1 MPVPVITDPG
11 TTIEILGRFFAT
23 FQEATY
29 FLQTYGVDTTEL
41 VEQGITTLEQLK
53 EALAN
58 DQIVP
63 LTMQQEVLVGFG
75 KVNAVDPTTTNAVS
89 TSVVT
94 DITATGGAVTAYTV
108 STGKTYTLVTRVAA
122 LTAALSLLASTV
134 MAGGVAT
141 AVREQLLFTL
151 DPYTID
157 GENVLAILDEDGNMY
172 FMEGMI
178 EAVREALVD
187 MGFYDQL
194 APIENDVIIGGKAR
208 TNLDEWSNYTVY
220 KNFFNTL
227 VSNGRPI
234 EHIVYDISSDN
245 YRYVTRKTVISDYN
259 GNSVDAVADYLLV
272 LRGNYNGNSSILCYW
287 VFKQSTFRQYA
298 PNYDLYSVTNG
309 NTPLCDADGN
319 TVSSVAST
327 KTPWLT
333 FRDPVTHEVY
343 LVHGAAGPYY
353 SFIDSNPDLFAS
365 LPDSNFNFAQIDLDG
380 RATAMAYYFMRASD
394 TGIEGMTPN
403 SYTEAILKDLT
414 NPFTDAFPNI
424 GTGIQTATPT
434 DDDLEEKT
442 TWYPINVTTN
452 DAFTDGLTSEQTDYE
467 TVTDGEVSPDM
478 QPSVLEGLK
487 DLIEELLR
495 DPENPTEVVYPTIPV
510 GDSGDTPPENPT
522 LLSGSANGLWKIYN
536 PQLAD
541 IQAFGSWLWSSSI
554 IDQITRMFNSPI
566 DAVIALHQIYCTP
579 ARGGSANIMC
589 GFLDSGVSSTYTVS
603 NQYAEIDC
611 GTIHIDE
618 YYGTAVDYAYTK
630 IAIYL
635 PFIGIMPL
643 SASVVMGSD
652 LNVLYRIDVL
662 TGVCLAQVKVI
673 KQNSDA
679 VMYTFEGNCACQIP
693 LTASTYTGT
702 VSALVN
708 GVQAGLSLF
717 MGDVVS
723 AAGEVGSMLA
733 SSQTGLSGTKQSGA
747 LGANAGALG
756 IRIPYVIITHPTVYD
771 AFQYNT
777 QYGFPSNK
785 TVTLGSCS
793 GFTEVKDIHLHG
805 IPCTDD
811 ELMEIERLLK
821 EGVIIN

>member
-11 TTIEILGRFFAT
+11 NVIEVLGRFFST
-23 FQEATY
+23 LEEATY
-29 FLQTYGVDTTEL
+29 YLQTFGVDTTEIA
-41 VEQGITTLEQLK
+41 EQGITTLEQLK
-53 EALAN
+53 QALAN
-58 DQIVP
+58 DEIVA
-63 LTMQQEVLVGFG
+63 LTREGQVLYGFG
-75 KVNAVDPTTTNAVS
+75 KVTAVDPTSTNAVS

-94 DITATGGAVTAYTV
+94 DITTTGGAVTAYTV
-108 STGKTYTLVTRVAA
+108 STGKTYTLITRIAA
-122 LTAALSLLASTV
+122 LTAALSLLAGTV
-134 MAGGVAT
+134 MAGGIARQVQ
-141 AVREQLLFTL
+141 EDLLFTL

-157 GENVLAILDEDGNMY
+157 GEHVLAIVDEDGHTY
-172 FMEGMI
+172 FCEDMI
-178 EAVREALVD
+178 EAVRAKCVELGLYNNEEATVID
-187 MGFYDQL
+187 ENIVIGVKATTNESQFTSFTINKDVNNGWAAGANFVNQYIYDHSSDYDAFRYIRKINLQSQDGTWSSEVTPECFLYLYNSTSPTSSVFAILPTSAVPDYETYKYLYTGCNLEL
-194 APIENDVIIGGKAR
+194 ADGTRAGSISSSGSFISVIRHPVTGEQVLAVKVSSTTTDTLQNYPSYFANYN
-208 TNLDEWSNYTVY
+208 TSNY
-220 KNFFNTL
+220 NFNSTATPDANYYAGFL
-227 VSNGRPI
+227 YLNG
-234 EHIVYDISSDN
+234 D
-245 YRYVTRKTVISDYN
+245 
-259 GNSVDAVADYLLV
+259 G
-272 LRGNYNGNSSILCYW
+272 
-287 VFKQSTFRQYA
+287 
-298 PNYDLYSVTNG
+298 SVT
-309 NTPLCDADGN
+309 
-319 TVSSVAST
+319 
-327 KTPWLT
+327 
-333 FRDPVTHEVY
+333 
-343 LVHGAAGPYY
+343 
-353 SFIDSNPDLFAS
+353 
-365 LPDSNFNFAQIDLDG
+365 
-380 RATAMAYYFMRASD
+380 
-394 TGIEGMTPN
+394 IEGMTPN
-403 SYTEAILKDLT
+403 SYTENILKDLT

-434 DDDLEEKT
+434 ENDLEDKT
-442 TWYPINVTTN
+442 TWYPINMTTE
-452 DAFTDGLTSEQTDYE
+452 DAFTDGLTEEQTDYE
-467 TVTDGEVSPDM
+467 TVTDGIVSPDM
-478 QPSVLEGLK
+478 EPTVMEGLQE
-487 DLIEELLR
+487 LIEELLR
-495 DPENPTEVVYPTIPV
+495 DPDNPTEVVYPTIEV
-510 GDSGDTPPENPT
+510 GDSGDTPPENPS

-579 ARGGSANIMC
+579 DRGGSANIMC

-603 NQYAEIDC
+603 NQYTEIDC
-611 GTIHIDE
+611 GKVHIDE

-652 LNVLYRIDVL
+652 VSVLYRIDVL
-662 TGVCLAQVKVI
+662 TGTCLAQIKVT

-733 SSQTGLSGTKQSGA
+733 SSQRGLSGTKQSGS

-756 IRIPYVIITHPTVYD
+756 IRTPYLIITHPTIYD
-771 AFQYNT
+771 AYRYNV

-785 TVTLGSCS
+785 TVTLGNCS
-793 GFTEVKDIHLHG
+793 GYTEVKDIHLSG
-805 IPCTDD
+805 ISCTDN
-811 ELMEIERLLK
+811 ELEEIERLLK